1 MTTWEWENA
10 GQRKKELGKPNF
22 ADCDFNDQAKEHM
35 FEYTKV
41 NLLVLHIQFSSLAA
55 ELENCKSKI
64 SSFLILLS
72 F

>member
-1 MTTWEWENA
+1 V
-10 GQRKKELGKPNF
+10 
-22 ADCDFNDQAKEHM
+22 

-41 NLLVLHIQFSSLAA
+41 NLLHIQFSSLAA

>member
-1 MTTWEWENA
+1 MKNERRCNKVA
-10 GQRKKELGKPNF
+10 LGKPNF

-55 ELENCKSKI
+55 ELVNCKSEI